1 MSLLVVGSVAFDTL
15 ETPHGRA
22 ERVMGGSA
30 TYFALSAAFFTRV
43 NLVGVVGED
52 WGEKEMKAFDGR
64 NIDLAGLER
73 MPGKTFHWQGRYSQD
88 MNHRDTICTDLN
100 VFEFFK
106 PKISEAYRKSDRVF
120 LGNIH
125 PTLQSDVLDQVEKP
139 KLVGCDTMNL
149 WINGAPKEL
158 ARTLARVE
166 VLLINDSEA
175 RELTR
180 ETNLVRA
187 ARKIQKMGPGI
198 VIIKKGEHGALL
210 FNNHSSIFSAPALP
224 LEHVFDPTGAGDTFG
239 GGFMGFV
246 DKYGVHNDRELR
258 QAVIMGSTM
267 ASFCVEK
274 FSVDRLLEL
283 TWPEIE
289 ERFRKFSEL
298 THFERLA

>member
-22 ERVMGGSA
+22 EKVMGGSA
-30 TYFALSAAFFTRV
+30 TYFALSASFFTRV

-52 WGEKEMKAFDGR
+52 WGDKEMNAFAGR
-64 NIDLAGLER
+64 DIDLAGLER
-73 MPGKTFHWQGRYSQD
+73 MKGKTFHWQGKYSAD

-106 PKISEAYRKSDRVF
+106 PKISDAYRKSDRVF

-139 KLVGCDTMNL
+139 KLIGCDTMNL

-158 ARTLARVE
+158 AQTLSRVE

-175 RELTR
+175 RELTH
-180 ETNLVRA
+180 ETNLVKA

-239 GGFMGFV
+239 GGFMGFI

-289 ERFRKFSEL
+289 ARFRKFSDL